1 MWTTCQKHC
10 EHDSKFDSGKKM
22 QQSQASLWWPSYKG
36 WFCWPDARKSSLIM
50 LALIHQL
57 WKEQKNP
64 PQPRCWRSWFRWN
77 IDNGVIDIRNYVV
90 D

>member
-1 MWTTCQKHC
+1 
-10 EHDSKFDSGKKM
+10 
-22 QQSQASLWWPSYKG
+22 
-36 WFCWPDARKSSLIM
+36 LIM